1 VYRMTLVKEH
11 NMKELDN
18 YVELIHLGEPDLIE
32 IKAVTYC
39 GKSDA
44 SDLTMQNVP
53 YHQEVRDFCDCCREN
68 YLRKWLCRVDNGIEC
83 DKAYP
88 HSNDGFKVH
97 VQAVHKLEWP
107 RKGRT
112 LYGMSWLVVVSH
124 APP

>member
-53 YHQEVRDFCDCCREN
+53 
-68 YLRKWLCRVDNGIEC
+68 
-83 DKAYP
+83 
-88 HSNDGFKVH
+88 
-97 VQAVHKLEWP
+97 
-107 RKGRT
+107 
-112 LYGMSWLVVVSH
+112 
-124 APP
+124 